1 MHPVKGGA
9 EEEPAGVHPVKG
21 RRGGTSRGAPSQ
33 GAQRGSQHGRTQSR
47 NIEEEPAGVHPV
59 KGCRGG
65 VLTFHRRWAVLPP
78 TENLMHQKN
87 EKGFFLNLTIVD
99 EPAPTQEV

>member
-21 RRGGTSRGAPSQ
+21 RRGGASRGAPSQ
-33 GAQRGSQHGRTQSR
+33 GVQRRSLPGRTQSR
-47 NIEEEPAGVHPV
+47 GAEKEPAGVHPV

-65 VLTFHRRWAVLPP
+65 ALTFHRRWAVLPKK
-78 TENLMHQKN
+78 M
-87 EKGFFLNLTIVD
+87 EKDFFFI
-99 EPAPTQEV
+99 